1 MGYDFG
7 KNNLHHIINTKLGD
21 LVEWFPTK
29 ISDKKEGKKQGI
41 FILGGVVI
49 LLYFF
54 LSSLQIWRIVP
65 VHHHGW

>member
-29 ISDKKEGKKQGI
+29 ISDKK
-41 FILGGVVI
+41 
-49 LLYFF
+49 
-54 LSSLQIWRIVP
+54 
-65 VHHHGW
+65 